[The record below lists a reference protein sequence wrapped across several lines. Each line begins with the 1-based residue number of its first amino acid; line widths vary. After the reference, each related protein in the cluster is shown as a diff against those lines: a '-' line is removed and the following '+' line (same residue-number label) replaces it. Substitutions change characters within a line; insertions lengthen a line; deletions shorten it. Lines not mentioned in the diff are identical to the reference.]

1 MITRT
6 SAVLAETLLQQA
18 VSPLGRSTY
27 CTRTWTSLADF
38 PRPFHDASGGVAVH
52 FA

>member
-1 MITRT
+1 MST
-6 SAVLAETLLQQA
+6 SAVLAEPLLQQA
-18 VSPLGRSTY
+18 VSPLSRSTY
-27 CTRTWTSLADF
+27 YTRTWTSLSDS